1 MREVAIEVKDLC
13 VNYKIMKRQSIKSLL
28 TKKGRDKT
36 SLFSAVK
43 NVSFSLEKGTIM
55 GKGVINNR
63 MTNHVFKILEKEGV
77 HGCLCP
83 QSACLCFF

>member
-1 MREVAIEVKDLC
+1 MREIAIEVKDLC

-43 NVSFSLEKGTIM
+43 NVSFSLEKGTIILAE
-55 GKGVINNR
+55 VFPYIQV
-63 MTNHVFKILEKEGV
+63 TNSVKVCKILTQRK
-77 HGCLCP
+77 
-83 QSACLCFF
+83 ACVSS